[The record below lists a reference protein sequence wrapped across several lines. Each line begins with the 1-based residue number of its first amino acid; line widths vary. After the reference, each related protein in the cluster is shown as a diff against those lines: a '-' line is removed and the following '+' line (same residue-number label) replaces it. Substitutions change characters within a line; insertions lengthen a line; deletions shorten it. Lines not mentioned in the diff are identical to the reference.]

1 MDKES
6 FAVLKAGLES
16 RREELHRL
24 AERIRQRR
32 PGFAETAEGVDSM
45 AYQLHNLYGGF
56 EQLFEE
62 VAGTFENRV
71 EGESYHTGLLRRMKL
86 RIEGIRPALLSLET
100 AGILDELRRFRHL
113 FRHAYTADLDP
124 LKVGE
129 IADKVPELIE
139 RFDAGLDGFLQQLR
153 PE

>member
-1 MDKES
+1 
-6 FAVLKAGLES
+6 
-16 RREELHRL
+16 
-24 AERIRQRR
+24 
-32 PGFAETAEGVDSM
+32 
-45 AYQLHNLYGGF
+45 
-56 EQLFEE
+56 
-62 VAGTFENRV
+62 
-71 EGESYHTGLLRRMKL
+71 MKL

-139 RFDAGLDGFLQQLR
+139 RFDEGLDGFLQQLR